1 MSQNLI
7 FLLAERIALG
17 KSGGSKRQRDAI
29 YPNMRT
35 IRKALK
41 DPKDAFKIQRAQ
53 SSQTILAALNG
64 RGWQHRTSGSA
75 SLCKQEGQDVGQTYD
90 LVRYGGLQFDAQ
102 GKKSFKVTDRRLKA
116 IWDAIPRF
124 IKAFGGQGKLALKG
138 DLLVQQASVLAMLSL
153 RHQQV
158 VEVKHADAL
167 AATQEAKAKA
177 AKARKEVA
185 RVERVA
191 RENKAVRF
199 IQQWRRELVQKR
211 IQDHLNTLDLSEF
224 GEWDDDEEER
234 DAINELAVAQAAEE
248 EKVAAEK
255 KLADEKKAAEEAEWL
270 ASSTTAAAGT
280 SKSEKQTGKKKKK
293 KKKKS
298 HQVRKME
305 AAKARAKAAKQG

>member
-1 MSQNLI
+1 MK
-7 FLLAERIALG
+7 A
-17 KSGGSKRQRDAI
+17 
-29 YPNMRT
+29 

-41 DPKDAFKIQRAQ
+41 DPQDSLKIQRAS
-53 SSQTILAALNG
+53 SSQTILAALKG
-64 RGWQHRTSGSA
+64 RGWQHRTSGTL
-75 SLCKQEGQDVGQTYD
+75 SLCKQEGRDVGQTYD

-102 GKKSFKVTDRRLKA
+102 GKKSFKVTDKRLKA

-158 VEVKHADAL
+158 VEVKQADAL
-167 AATQEAKAKA
+167 AATQEAKEKA
-177 AKARKEVA
+177 AQARKEIA
-185 RVERVA
+185 RKERVA
-191 RENKAVRF
+191 RVNKAVRV
-199 IQQWRRELVQKR
+199 IQKWRRDLVTAR
-211 IQDHLNTLDLSEF
+211 IQDHLNQLDLSEF

-234 DAINELAVAQAAEE
+234 DAINERAVAQAAEE

-270 ASSTTAAAGT
+270 TSSTAAAAGT

-293 KKKKS
+293 KKKS
-298 HQVRKME
+298 HQVRKWE
-305 AAKARAKAAKQG
+305 AAKARKKAAKKG

>member
-7 FLLAERIALG
+7 FLLAERVALG

-29 YPNMRT
+29 YPNMKA

-41 DPKDAFKIQRAQ
+41 DPKDSLKIQRAQ

-64 RGWQHRTSGSA
+64 RGWQHRTSGTL

-138 DLLVQQASVLAMLSL
+138 DLLVQQASILAMLSR

-158 VEVKHADAL
+158 VEVKQADAL
-167 AATQEAKAKA
+167 AVTQEAKEKA
-177 AKARKEVA
+177 AQARKETA
-185 RVERVA
+185 RKERVT
-191 RENKAVRF
+191 RVNKAVRV
-199 IQQWRRELVQKR
+199 IQKWRRDLVTAR

-234 DAINELAVAQAAEE
+234 EAINERAAAEVAE
-248 EKVAAEK
+248 AEKKAAEK
-255 KLADEKKAAEEAEWL
+255 KLADEKKAAEEAEWV
-270 ASSTTAAAGT
+270 ASSTTAAAGA
-280 SKSEKQTGKKKKK
+280 SKPAQQTGKKKRK

-298 HQVRKME
+298 HQVRKWE
-305 AAKARAKAAKQG
+305 AAKARKKAAKKG

>member
-29 YPNMRT
+29 YPNMKA

-41 DPKDAFKIQRAQ
+41 DPQDSLQIQRAQ
-53 SSQTILAALNG
+53 SSQTILAALKG
-64 RGWQHRTSGSA
+64 RGWQHRTSGTLC
-75 SLCKQEGQDVGQTYD
+75 LCKQEGQDVGQTYD

-102 GKKSFKVTDRRLKA
+102 GKKSFKVTDKRLKA

-158 VEVKHADAL
+158 VAVKQADAL
-167 AATQEAKAKA
+167 AATQEAKDKA
-177 AKARKEVA
+177 AQARKETA
-185 RVERVA
+185 RKERVA
-191 RENKAVRF
+191 RVNKAVRV
-199 IQQWRRELVQKR
+199 IQKWRRDLVTAR

-234 DAINELAVAQAAEE
+234 DAINERAVAQAAEE

-255 KLADEKKAAEEAEWL
+255 KQADEKKAAEEAEWL

-293 KKKKS
+293 KKKS
-298 HQVRKME
+298 HQVRKWE
-305 AAKARAKAAKQG
+305 AAKARKKAAKKG

>member
-29 YPNMRT
+29 YPNMNA

-41 DPKDAFKIQRAQ
+41 DPQDSLQIQRAS
-53 SSQTILAALNG
+53 SSQTILAALKG
-64 RGWQHRTSGSA
+64 RGWQHRTSGTL

-158 VEVKHADAL
+158 VEVKQADAL
-167 AATQEAKAKA
+167 AATQEAKEKA
-177 AKARKEVA
+177 AQARKETA
-185 RVERVA
+185 RKERVA
-191 RENKAVRF
+191 RVNKAVRV
-199 IQQWRRELVQKR
+199 IQKWRRDLVTAR

-234 DAINELAVAQAAEE
+234 DAINERAVAQAAEE

-270 ASSTTAAAGT
+270 ASSTTAATDT

-293 KKKKS
+293 KS
-298 HQVRKME
+298 HQVRKWE
-305 AAKARAKAAKQG
+305 AAKARKKAAKKG

>member
-29 YPNMRT
+29 YPNMKA

-41 DPKDAFKIQRAQ
+41 DPQDSLKIQRAS
-53 SSQTILAALNG
+53 SSQTILAALKG
-64 RGWQHRTSGSA
+64 RGWQHRTSGTL
-75 SLCKQEGQDVGQTYD
+75 SLCKQEGRDVGQTYD

-102 GKKSFKVTDRRLKA
+102 GKKSFKVTDKRLKA

-158 VEVKHADAL
+158 VEVKQADAL
-167 AATQEAKAKA
+167 AATQEAKEKA
-177 AKARKEVA
+177 AQARKEIA
-185 RVERVA
+185 RKERVA
-191 RENKAVRF
+191 RVNKAVRV
-199 IQQWRRELVQKR
+199 IQKWRRDLVTAR
-211 IQDHLNTLDLSEF
+211 IQDHLNQLDLSEF

-234 DAINELAVAQAAEE
+234 DAINERAVAQAAEE

-270 ASSTTAAAGT
+270 TSSTAAAAGT

-293 KKKKS
+293 KKKS
-298 HQVRKME
+298 HQVRKWE
-305 AAKARAKAAKQG
+305 AAKARKKAAKKG

>member
-7 FLLAERIALG
+7 FLLAERVALG

-29 YPNMRT
+29 YPNMRA

-41 DPKDAFKIQRAQ
+41 DPKDPLKIQRAH
-53 SSQTILAALNG
+53 SSKTILAALKG
-64 RGWQHRTSGSA
+64 RGWQHRTSGSL
-75 SLCKQEGQDVGQTYD
+75 SLCKQGGQDVGQTYD
-90 LVRYGGLQFDAQ
+90 LVRYGGLKFDAQ

-138 DLLVQQASVLAMLSL
+138 DLLVQQASVLAMLSM

-158 VEVKHADAL
+158 VEVKQADAL
-167 AATQEAKAKA
+167 AATQEAKEKA
-177 AKARKEVA
+177 AQARKEIA
-185 RVERVA
+185 RKERVA
-191 RENKAVRF
+191 RVNKAVRV
-199 IQQWRRELVQKR
+199 IQKWRRDLVTAR

-234 DAINELAVAQAAEE
+234 EAINERATAEAAEA

-270 ASSTTAAAGT
+270 TSSTAAAGT
-280 SKSEKQTGKKKKK
+280 SKQEKQTGKKKKG

-298 HQVRKME
+298 HQVRKWE
-305 AAKARAKAAKQG
+305 AAKARKKAAKKG

>member
-29 YPNMRT
+29 YPNMKA

-41 DPKDAFKIQRAQ
+41 DPQDRLKIQRAQ

-64 RGWQHRTSGSA
+64 RGWQHRTSGSV

-90 LVRYGGLQFDAQ
+90 LVRYGGVQFDAQ
-102 GKKSFKVTDRRLKA
+102 GRKSFKVTDKRLKA

-138 DLLVQQASVLAMLSL
+138 DLLVQQASVLAMLSK

-158 VEVKHADAL
+158 VDVKQADAL
-167 AATQEAKAKA
+167 AATRKAKELA
-177 AKARKEVA
+177 AQVRKETA
-185 RVERVA
+185 RVERAA
-191 RENKAVRF
+191 RVNKAVRF
-199 IQQWRRELVQKR
+199 IQKWRRDLVQAR

-234 DAINELAVAQAAEE
+234 AAINERATAQLAEAE
-248 EKVAAEK
+248 KAVAEK

-270 ASSTTAAAGT
+270 CVLPDDAPKPSQ
-280 SKSEKQTGKKKKK
+280 QTDKKKRKKKK

>member
-7 FLLAERIALG
+7 FLLAERVALG

-29 YPNMRT
+29 YPNMRA

-41 DPKDAFKIQRAQ
+41 DPKDPLKIQRAH
-53 SSQTILAALNG
+53 SSKTILAALKG
-64 RGWQHRTSGSA
+64 RGWQHRTSGSL
-75 SLCKQEGQDVGQTYD
+75 SLCKQGGQDVGQTYD
-90 LVRYGGLQFDAQ
+90 LVRYGGLKFDAQ

-124 IKAFGGQGKLALKG
+124 IKSFGGQGKLALKG
-138 DLLVQQASVLAMLSL
+138 DLLVQQASVLALLSR

-158 VEVKHADAL
+158 VAVKQADAL
-167 AATQEAKAKA
+167 ATTQEAKEA
-177 AKARKEVA
+177 AAQVRKETARK
-185 RVERVA
+185 ERVA
-191 RENKAVRF
+191 RVNKAVRV
-199 IQQWRRELVQKR
+199 IQKWRRDLVTAR
-211 IQDHLNTLDLSEF
+211 IQDHLNQLDLSEF

-234 DAINELAVAQAAEE
+234 EAINEHAVAQAAEE

-255 KLADEKKAAEEAEWL
+255 KQADEKKAAEEAEWL

-280 SKSEKQTGKKKKK
+280 SKPEKQTGKKKK

-298 HQVRKME
+298 HQVRKWE
-305 AAKARAKAAKQG
+305 AAKARKKAAKKG

>member
-29 YPNMRT
+29 YPNMKA

-41 DPKDAFKIQRAQ
+41 DPQDPLKIQRAS
-53 SSQTILAALNG
+53 SSQTILAALKG
-64 RGWQHRTSGSA
+64 RGWQHRTSGTL

-102 GKKSFKVTDRRLKA
+102 GKKSFKVTDKRLKA

-158 VEVKHADAL
+158 VEVKQADAL
-167 AATQEAKAKA
+167 AATQEAKEKA
-177 AKARKEVA
+177 ALARKEIA
-185 RVERVA
+185 RKERVA
-191 RENKAVRF
+191 RVNKAVRV
-199 IQQWRRELVQKR
+199 IQKWRRDLVIAR
-211 IQDHLNTLDLSEF
+211 IQDHLNQLDLSEF

-234 DAINELAVAQAAEE
+234 DAINERAVAQAAEE

-270 ASSTTAAAGT
+270 TSSTAAAAGT

-293 KKKKS
+293 KKKS
-298 HQVRKME
+298 HQVRKWE
-305 AAKARAKAAKQG
+305 AAKARKKAAKKG

>member
-29 YPNMRT
+29 YPNMKA

-41 DPKDAFKIQRAQ
+41 DPQDSLQIQRAS

-64 RGWQHRTSGSA
+64 RGWQHRTSGTL

-158 VEVKHADAL
+158 VEVKQADAL
-167 AATQEAKAKA
+167 AATQEAKEKA
-177 AKARKEVA
+177 AKARKEIA
-185 RVERVA
+185 RKERVA
-191 RENKAVRF
+191 RVNKAVRV
-199 IQQWRRELVQKR
+199 IQKWRRDLVTAR
-211 IQDHLNTLDLSEF
+211 IQNHLNTLDLSEF

-234 DAINELAVAQAAEE
+234 DAINERAVAQAAEE

-293 KKKKS
+293 KKKS
-298 HQVRKME
+298 HQVRKWE
-305 AAKARAKAAKQG
+305 AAKARKKAAKKG

>member
-29 YPNMRT
+29 YPNMKA

-41 DPKDAFKIQRAQ
+41 DPQDSLKIQRAS

-64 RGWQHRTSGSA
+64 RGWQHRTSGTL

-90 LVRYGGLQFDAQ
+90 LVRYGGLQYDAQ

-116 IWDAIPRF
+116 IWDAIPLF

-158 VEVKHADAL
+158 VEVKQADAL
-167 AATQEAKAKA
+167 AATQEAKEKA
-177 AKARKEVA
+177 AQARKEIA
-185 RVERVA
+185 RKERVA
-191 RENKAVRF
+191 RVNKAVRV
-199 IQQWRRELVQKR
+199 IQKWRRDLVTAR

-234 DAINELAVAQAAEE
+234 DAINERAVAQAAEE

-255 KLADEKKAAEEAEWL
+255 KLADEKKAADEAEWL

-293 KKKKS
+293 KKKS
-298 HQVRKME
+298 HQVRKWE
-305 AAKARAKAAKQG
+305 AAKARKKAAKKG